1 MGQVK
6 NKSVNQ
12 MMAGRPNQSVCKF
25 YCCNKAANL
34 LKILVAI
41 LSFILTSTN
50 ANFSQSRIQ
59 TTNELNQS
67 CFISCVGFS

>member
-1 MGQVK
+1 
-6 NKSVNQ
+6 

-25 YCCNKAANL
+25 YCSNKAANL
-34 LKILVAI
+34 LKILVAV
-41 LSFILTSTN
+41 LPFILTSTN
-50 ANFSQSRIQ
+50 ANFSPSRIQ

>member
-1 MGQVK
+1 
-6 NKSVNQ
+6 

-25 YCCNKAANL
+25 YCCNKATNL